1 MNLKTYEF
9 DAVVCLIPGVDGS
22 YVRFPYDAKAEFGKG
37 RVKIHATFDGAPYDG
52 SLVNMG
58 IRNADDSLCHIVGLR
73 KDIRARIG
81 KQPRDAVHV
90 TIQERE

>member
-1 MNLKTYEF
+1 MSLKTYEF
-9 DAVVCLIPGVDGS
+9 DAVVYKVPDVDGA

-58 IRNADDSLCHIVGLR
+58 IRNADGSVCHIVGLR
-73 KDIRARIG
+73 KDIRAQIG
-81 KQPRDAVHV
+81 KQPGDTVHV